1 MLRLH
6 RVGIGM
12 FAATFGLIAARLIR
26 WRRGRS
32 ICQAHAKERLES
44 SACDIVELR
53 GRDERVDGSPR

>member
-12 FAATFGLIAARLIR
+12 FAATFGLIAAGLIV
-26 WRRGRS
+26 GGEDDPF
-32 ICQAHAKERLES
+32 AKLTPKKGWKAV
-44 SACDIVELR
+44 ACDIVELR